1 MERVRKER
9 ILILAKT
16 YPSPSAQYVET
27 SCVAGISQDGAMRR
41 LFPVPFRMIED
52 GQQFRKWQWIDVRVE
67 KAPKDHRPES
77 HKIYVDTINCGDVID
92 TKQAWSG
99 RWEWLEKI
107 PAFDSYDAIE
117 ATRLADGLSLALL
130 RPKRLIGLEISKARN
145 PDWTDEEREKLLQEQ
160 MQGNLFDEVEERR
173 QVKQLRKVPFDFY
186 YRYVYDTPDG
196 EKERKHKIVD
206 WEAGALFWKCRESH
220 GTDWEKPFRAKLE
233 EDLGAKDLMFLMGN
247 QHRFQD
253 QWLIISLVYP
263 PKRKPVEVR
272 QGSLF

>member
-1 MERVRKER
+1 MEKIRKER

-92 TKQAWSG
+92 TKKAWSG

-186 YRYVYDTPDG
+186 YRYVYDTPEG

>member
-1 MERVRKER
+1 MEKIRKER

-92 TKQAWSG
+92 TKKAWSG

-107 PAFDSYDAIE
+107 PAFDSYEAIE

-186 YRYVYDTPDG
+186 YRYVYDTPEG